1 MPYPARWEPFFESGH
16 DAIDAQHRDLLA
28 QCEGLAELCAGGEG
42 DGARFDVAFE
52 RLKAS
57 VREHL
62 VAEVALLVAL
72 GDPDVDAQRD
82 EQAEFDDLAAEV
94 LTTANFDRLELQ
106 RFVDVWCLGHVVA
119 SAAHLRERLARG
131 NASGDDAA

>member
-1 MPYPARWEPFFESGH
+1 MPYHARWEPFFESGH

-42 DGARFDVAFE
+42 DGARFDAAFE
-52 RLKAS
+52 RLKTS

-62 VAEVALLVAL
+62 GAEVALLDAL
-72 GDPDVDAQRD
+72 GDPDVEAQRD
-82 EQAEFDDLAAEV
+82 EQAGFDDLAAGI

-106 RFVDVWCLGHVVA
+106 RFVAVWCLGHVVA
-119 SAAHLRERLARG
+119 SAAHLRERLAG
-131 NASGDDAA
+131 GHPPGEAAR